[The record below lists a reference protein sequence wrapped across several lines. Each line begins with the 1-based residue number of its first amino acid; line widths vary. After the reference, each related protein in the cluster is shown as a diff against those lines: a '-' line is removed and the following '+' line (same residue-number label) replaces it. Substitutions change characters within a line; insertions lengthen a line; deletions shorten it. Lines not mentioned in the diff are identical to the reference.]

1 MRKRTGLLILFV
13 LLALSLAGCMAA
25 MSGPPVAP
33 DAGRWQTW
41 VLSAPDQVKVPAPP
55 GQTAARQ
62 ELEEMKALAGQLDAA
77 TRDQIAYWD
86 AGSPS
91 YRWIEIALD
100 QFRTKPITSPRTV
113 RGMSL
118 LNVAIYDAMVAAWN
132 AKYTYN
138 RPRPSVI
145 DPALAP
151 LVAVPNSPSY
161 PSEQAV
167 AAGAAAAILGYLYP
181 DDAAGFAAKA
191 EEAAQSRVRAGV
203 NYPSDVQAGL
213 ALGREVAQ
221 LVIDRAKADGSDAA
235 WDGTLPTEAGHWTG
249 EKPIEPLAGTWKTW
263 VLTAAD
269 ELRPP
274 APYAYDSPEKAAE
287 LQEMAAFTRTWQTNQ
302 KALYYQTFDGQLV
315 SWYDNAGRHIFERHL
330 DTNPPEAARIYALVS
345 VTQNDA
351 ILACWDAKYAYWAMR
366 PFQVD
371 SQFVTLFPTPNHPSY
386 PAAHGCSSG
395 ALAAILAYLFPE
407 EAEAITARGEEAAM
421 SRMWGGIHFPSDIEA
436 GLALG
441 RAVAGKVIEHD
452 RQSITQ

>member
-1 MRKRTGLLILFV
+1 
-13 LLALSLAGCMAA
+13 

-41 VLSAPDQVKVPAPP
+41 VLSAPDEVKVPAPP
-55 GQTAARQ
+55 EQAAAGQ
-62 ELEEMKALAGQLDAA
+62 ELAEMKALAGPLDATA
-77 TRDQIAYWD
+77 RDQIAYWD

-91 YRWIEIALD
+91 YRWIELALE
-100 QFRTKPITSPRTV
+100 QFRTKPVTSARTV

-118 LNVAIYDAMVAAWN
+118 LNVAIYDAMIAAWN

-151 LVAVPNSPSY
+151 LVAVPNSPAY

-191 EEAAQSRVRAGV
+191 EEAAQSRVLAGV

-213 ALGREVAQ
+213 ELGGDVAQ

-235 WDGTLPTEAGHWTG
+235 WDGTLPAEAGHWTG

-263 VLTAAD
+263 VLTSAD

-287 LQEMAAFTRTWQTNQ
+287 LQEMAAFTRTWQTDQ
-302 KALYYQTFDGQLV
+302 KALYYQTFDGQLA
-315 SWYDNAGRHIFERHL
+315 SWYDNAGRHIFERRL

-351 ILACWDAKYAYWAMR
+351 ILACWDAKYAYWAIR

-371 SQFVTLFPTPNHPSY
+371 PQFVTLFPTPNHPSY
-386 PAAHGCSSG
+386 PAAHGCGSG
-395 ALAAILAYLFPE
+395 SLAAIVAYLFPKRRRPSPPGVKRLPCHACGRHSLPLRHRGRVGAGAGGRRQGDRARR
-407 EAEAITARGEEAAM
+407 AE
-421 SRMWGGIHFPSDIEA
+421 HN
-436 GLALG
+436 
-441 RAVAGKVIEHD
+441 AVASTPSPKRPVG
-452 RQSITQ
+452 